1 VPLKFAP
8 KRSEVPLPQVLASKK
23 PPKQCPEA
31 HLKFTNT
38 LKAPGTE
45 IFPVEKMRFHQ
56 EFAPLPPK
64 KLKLLDYASFTL
76 FPSGL
81 NSRRS
86 KM

>member
-1 VPLKFAP
+1 MPLKFAP
-8 KRSEVPLPQVLASKK
+8 KRSEVPLPQVLASEK
-23 PPKQCPEA
+23 PPKQCLEV
-31 HLKFTNT
+31 HLKSTNN
-38 LKAPGTE
+38 LKAPGPE
-45 IFPVEKMRFHQ
+45 VFLVEKIKIHQ